1 MTLSQIRTQI
11 QALQRKYAKEL
22 LIYRLRRQADQVYNQ
37 WARAVGDRQDP
48 PQPHSII
55 RKFAAAGFFLPTYNS
70 LHRYLEDLRQE
81 GSIPNPVKSS
91 WPCSPGPGPKNTR
104 NCSAQ
109 TSPPKHDLG
118 NI

>member
-22 LIYRLRRQADQVYNQ
+22 LIYRLRRQADQVYNH
-37 WARAVGDRQDP
+37 WARAVGDRQEP

-70 LHRYLEDLRQE
+70 LHRYLADLRKE
-81 GSIPNPVKSS
+81 GQIPEPRRIVLALLPWAWAEKYEKLL
-91 WPCSPGPGPKNTR
+91 CS
-104 NCSAQ
+104 
-109 TSPPKHDLG
+109 DLPAEA
-118 NI
+118 